1 MLELKCTYEL
11 CDRSIYIRIS
21 DFHMFSPCSLQ
32 NSHMYACCLVGS
44 NRKEETHFILIV
56 KDKMQFMCACA
67 CMHTL
72 ITLHMETDGRNYHKM
87 VVKKERKRQREWL
100 VKAWMLLGTTM
111 QGEDK
116 CPSHA
121 HLQLHSSHAHREL
134 FSGQSCFCQTIQN
147 SETQG
152 LVLHN

>member
-1 MLELKCTYEL
+1 MYSNVGKGSVHLFVLLQTDNYPDVVYPALVKSELYYFYYGTYL
-11 CDRSIYIRIS
+11 LLGILLFTPYLLAIIA
-21 DFHMFSPCSLQ
+21 
-32 NSHMYACCLVGS
+32 SHYW
-44 NRKEETHFILIV
+44 
-56 KDKMQFMCACA
+56 
-67 CMHTL
+67 
-72 ITLHMETDGRNYHKM
+72 NYHKM

-121 HLQLHSSHAHREL
+121 HLQLPSSHAHREL